1 MANNIAMGSKTG
13 IQFMGGG
20 TGVLLNNSVL
30 ACKGTSLWIKTV
42 SAVLALN
49 NVLQSGK
56 TNVEVKAN
64 GREIAMDYNIY
75 ASGPGTFTADGKA
88 LPDLAAWTAATGCDR
103 NSTVVPVMYS
113 KFRDPNGRW
122 RIRPNLA
129 QVSNMTHDF
138 NVGPDSV
145 NVPGCTGGTWVLDMP
160 ENWKAYDSRS
170 MGVPPMSS
178 TGVPPV
184 KNQGQQK
191 DGGRDARQTHGQDAR
206 ATPPTD
212 GRATTPG
219 VYSFDHA
226 APNTGAVA
234 AYAYWYV
241 AKIDYLR
248 KDATRVQADLV
259 KIDLPPDQLP
269 PGTFAQDAATGKL
282 YVRLPSDAAVAN
294 PIGSHRKLAPK
305 DAVGCYVGR
314 QMPNEKYFNKLVTP
328 ELAAAMAAE
337 GIKEVDAVE
346 NVLNCMCGTPGI
358 EKGCPITGLSRDAD
372 NVARPQSSAGQAA
385 LGWYNGPGRF
395 DIGSWERG
403 AWVD

>member
-1 MANNIAMGSKTG
+1 
-13 IQFMGGG
+13 
-20 TGVLLNNSVL
+20 
-30 ACKGTSLWIKTV
+30 
-42 SAVLALN
+42 
-49 NVLQSGK
+49 
-56 TNVEVKAN
+56 
-64 GREIAMDYNIY
+64 
-75 ASGPGTFTADGKA
+75 
-88 LPDLAAWTAATGCDR
+88 
-103 NSTVVPVMYS
+103 
-113 KFRDPNGRW
+113 
-122 RIRPNLA
+122 
-129 QVSNMTHDF
+129 MTHDF

-184 KNQGQQK
+184 KDQGQQK

-259 KIDLPPDQLP
+259 KIDLPWKGANERAIANLGVP
-269 PGTFAQDAATGKL
+269 PGYDPRKGEYPLVIALHGTDDTPNAITSHFKAVGRAGCFHADKL
-282 YVRLPSDAAVAN
+282 YRIVQERMKKADRVAA
-294 PIGSHRKLAPK
+294 R
-305 DAVGCYVGR
+305 D
-314 QMPNEKYFNKLVTP
+314 VTS
-328 ELAAAMAAE
+328 EMNL
-337 GIKEVDAVE
+337 
-346 NVLNCMCGTPGI
+346 
-358 EKGCPITGLSRDAD
+358 
-372 NVARPQSSAGQAA
+372 
-385 LGWYNGPGRF
+385 
-395 DIGSWERG
+395 
-403 AWVD
+403 